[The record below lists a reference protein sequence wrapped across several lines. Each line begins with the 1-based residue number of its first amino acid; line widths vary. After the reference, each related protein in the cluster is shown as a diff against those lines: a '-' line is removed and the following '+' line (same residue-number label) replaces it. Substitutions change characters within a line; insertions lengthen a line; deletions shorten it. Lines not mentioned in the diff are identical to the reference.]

1 MYALACTAPTLNSER
16 RARST
21 GVCRRRSFYDRTRKW
36 IAVTDKENKS
46 LAGLNGTRDQ
56 WDKMQKQ
63 STGPREDRTWNA
75 GTGGEE

>member
-1 MYALACTAPTLNSER
+1 MYAWEYKAPTLSSER
-16 RARST
+16 RARSR

-36 IAVTDKENKS
+36 TAVTDKENKS

-75 GTGGEE
+75 GTEGEE